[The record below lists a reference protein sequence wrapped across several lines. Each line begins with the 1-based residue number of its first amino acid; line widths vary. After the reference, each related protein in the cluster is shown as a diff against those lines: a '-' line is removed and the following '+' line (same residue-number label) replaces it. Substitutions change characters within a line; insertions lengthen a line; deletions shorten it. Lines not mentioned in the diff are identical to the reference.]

1 MEVTKG
7 RNCHEDAQLSRFHS
21 GLHPNQSWLTVLAAM
36 AQAIPDGSTIWIKD
50 KHSAESFVKSTVR
63 HGPGITDTVTHKSL
77 AHVLHMRLHTCC
89 TFAARSL
96 HVRCTFAAHASR
108 QVLPAWPRVHRDDA
122 RWSGEDAAAGGRF
135 DGQPHRDGA
144 A

>member
-1 MEVTKG
+1 M
-7 RNCHEDAQLSRFHS
+7 
-21 GLHPNQSWLTVLAAM
+21 LAAM

-63 HGPGITDTVTHKSL
+63 YGPGITDTVTHKSL

-89 TFAARSL
+89 TRL
-96 HVRCTFAAHASR
+96 HTRCTFAAHASR
-108 QVLPAWPRVHRDDA
+108 QVLLAWPRVHRDDA